1 MVNINSAIQEMNII
15 PVVDDKSRKKII
27 DNLRCRVAGSDV
39 SAAGAASL
47 HQATE
52 VWMLQSPLYT
62 AGPRPPRVAPTPPCI
77 ADVVPVTSAGVARS
91 TPWA

>member
-1 MVNINSAIQEMNII
+1 MLFLEEINII
-15 PVVDDKSRKKII
+15 TVVDDKYRKKII
-27 DNLRCRVAGSDV
+27 DDSRCRVAGSDV

-62 AGPRPPRVAPTPPCI
+62 AGPRPPRAPRRVLRT
-77 ADVVPVTSAGVARS
+77 
-91 TPWA
+91 